1 MRMTGRRLCAQIGAW
16 PQAGNARS
24 SSWIEG
30 VERPTYFVRG
40 LACSLVVLGQAMFW
54 CIGTFQDSR
63 PAPRSLVRRT
73 GAPARRIRL
82 PARRPGWRR
91 AGLPV

>member
-1 MRMTGRRLCAQIGAW
+1 M
-16 PQAGNARS
+16 
-24 SSWIEG
+24 
-30 VERPTYFVRG
+30 V
-40 LACSLVVLGQAMFW
+40 W
-54 CIGTFQDSR
+54 CVGTFQDSG
-63 PAPRSLVRRT
+63 PIPGSLVRRT